1 MEFPPLS
8 RDGWLLFAT
17 CGVRSL
23 AYGFLSVILGL
34 YLDAVGL
41 SATAIGWIF
50 TAALAGGAAMTIL
63 ITAIADSFGRK
74 FLLIVGA
81 LMMALAGCVFAL
93 SNDPILLAIAAIF
106 GTISPSGKEVGPF
119 LSLEQAILPQT
130 TSDQQRTAVFS
141 AYNLVGSF
149 AGALG
154 ALTVSLPSFFSLTAL
169 AGYRFL
175 IWSYVVSAILLA
187 LLFALLSLQV
197 EAKKKTEST
206 ASKVGL
212 HKSRDIV
219 AKLAG
224 LFALDAFAGGFIV
237 QSIVAYWFYLRF
249 KTDLNSLGGIFF
261 GTNFLSALSF
271 LAAPAIARR
280 FGLLNAMVF
289 THLPSNF
296 LLLFVPLMPTL
307 ELAVIMLLVRNS
319 LSQLDVPTRQSY
331 TMAVVD
337 VDERAASAGI
347 LSVARN
353 AGAAVA
359 PLFTGAI
366 LAVPTLG
373 LPFLLAGGLK
383 IIYDLWIFAVFR
395 RVKPPEESPQRPMA
409 T

>member
-1 MEFPPLS
+1 MRFGSLS
-8 RDGWLLFAT
+8 YDGWLLFAT
-17 CGVRSL
+17 CGVRSF

-41 SATAIGWIF
+41 SPAAIGWIF
-50 TAALAGGAAMTIL
+50 TAALAGGAVMTIV
-63 ITAIADSFGRK
+63 ITAVADRFGRRA
-74 FLLIVGA
+74 LLIVGA
-81 LMMALAGCVFAL
+81 VLMALAGSVFAL
-93 SNDPILLAIAAIF
+93 SHDPILLTIAAVF

-119 LSLEQAILPQT
+119 LSIEQAILPQT
-130 TSDQQRTAVFS
+130 TSDKQRTAIFS

-149 AGALG
+149 AGAIG
-154 ALTVSLPSFFSLTAL
+154 ALAVVIPSFLSLSTIT
-169 AGYRFL
+169 GYRFL
-175 IWSYVVSAILLA
+175 IWGYVVAAVILA
-187 LLFALLSLQV
+187 VLFGLLSGQV
-197 EAKKKTEST
+197 ETKNRS
-206 ASKVGL
+206 SLQSRQFGV
-212 HKSRDIV
+212 HKSRQIV
-219 AKLAG
+219 AKLAA

-249 KTDLNSLGGIFF
+249 KTDLNALGGIFF

-296 LLLFVPLMPTL
+296 LLLLVPLMPNV
-307 ELAVIMLLVRNS
+307 ELAVLTLLVRNS

-337 VDERAASAGI
+337 ADERATSAGI

-353 AGAAVA
+353 TGAAIA
-359 PLFTGAI
+359 PLFTGTI
-366 LAVPTLG
+366 LAAPSLG

-383 IIYDLWIFAVFR
+383 VVYDLWIFTVFR
-395 RVKPPEESPQRPMA
+395 HVKPPEERVKLDTGQ
-409 T
+409 

>member
-1 MEFPPLS
+1 MQFRSLS

-17 CGVRSL
+17 CGVRSF

-34 YLDAVGL
+34 YLDTVGL
-41 SATAIGWIF
+41 SPVAIGWIF
-50 TAALAGGAAMTIL
+50 TAALAGGAVMTII
-63 ITAIADSFGRK
+63 ITAVADRFGRRA
-74 FLLIVGA
+74 LLIVGA
-81 LMMALAGCVFAL
+81 VLMALAGSIFAL
-93 SNDPILLAIAAIF
+93 SRDPILLTIAAVI

-119 LSLEQAILPQT
+119 LSIEQAILPQT
-130 TSDQQRTAVFS
+130 THEQQRPASFS
-141 AYNLVGSF
+141 VYNLVGSF
-149 AGALG
+149 AGAVG
-154 ALTVSLPSFFSLTAL
+154 ALAVAIPSLLSLSAIN
-169 AGYRFL
+169 GYRFL
-175 IWSYVVSAILLA
+175 LWGYVFAATVMAV
-187 LLFALLSLQV
+187 LFALLSRQV
-197 EAKKKTEST
+197 ETKNR
-206 ASKVGL
+206 ASLQSRQFGV
-212 HKSRDIV
+212 HKSRQIV

-337 VDERAASAGI
+337 ADERAASAGI

-383 IIYDLWIFAVFR
+383 IIYDLWIFTVFR
-395 RVKPPEESPQRPMA
+395 DVKPPEENQ
-409 T
+409 

>member
-1 MEFPPLS
+1 MTFKLS

-17 CGVRSL
+17 CGERSL

-34 YLDAVGL
+34 YLDTIGL
-41 SATAIGWIF
+41 STTAIGWVF
-50 TAALAGGAAMTIL
+50 TAALAGGAVMTMI
-63 ITAIADSFGRK
+63 ITAFADSFGRK

-81 LMMALAGCVFAL
+81 LLMALAGWVFAV
-93 SNDPILLAIAAIF
+93 SDNPILLTIAAIF

-130 TSDQQRTAVFS
+130 TSDEQRTAVFS

-154 ALTVSLPSFFSLTAL
+154 ALAVGLPSFFSFTAI
-169 AGYRFL
+169 AGYKFL
-175 IWSYVVSAILLA
+175 IWGYIASAGLLA
-187 LLFALLSLQV
+187 LLFALLSPMV
-197 EAKKKTEST
+197 EAKKKADSATRN
-206 ASKVGL
+206 VGL
-212 HKSRDIV
+212 RKSRGIV

-224 LFALDAFAGGFIV
+224 LFALDAFAGAFIV
-237 QSIVAYWFYLRF
+237 QSIVAYWFFLRYQ
-249 KTDLNSLGGIFF
+249 TDLSALGGIFF
-261 GTNFLSALSF
+261 GTNILAALSF

-280 FGLLNAMVF
+280 IGLLNTMVF

-296 LLLFVPLMPTL
+296 LILLVPLMPNV
-307 ELAVIMLLVRNS
+307 EWAIAVLLVRYS

-337 VDERAASAGI
+337 ADERAAAAGV

-359 PLFTGAI
+359 PLFTGTI
-366 LAVPTLG
+366 LAVPALG
-373 LPFLLAGGLK
+373 LPFLLAGGIK
-383 IIYDLWIFAVFR
+383 VIYDLWIFAVFR
-395 RVKPPEESPQRPMA
+395 HVKPPEENR
-409 T
+409 

>member
-34 YLDAVGL
+34 YLGAIGL
-41 SATAIGWIF
+41 STTAIGWVF
-50 TAALAGGAAMTIL
+50 TAALAGGAVMTMI

-81 LMMALAGCVFAL
+81 LLMALAGWVFAV
-93 SNDPILLAIAAIF
+93 SGNPILLTIAAIF

-119 LSLEQAILPQT
+119 LSLEQAVLPQT

-197 EAKKKTEST
+197 EAKKKTESR
-206 ASKVGL
+206 ASK
-212 HKSRDIV
+212 
-219 AKLAG
+219 
-224 LFALDAFAGGFIV
+224 
-237 QSIVAYWFYLRF
+237 
-249 KTDLNSLGGIFF
+249 
-261 GTNFLSALSF
+261 
-271 LAAPAIARR
+271 
-280 FGLLNAMVF
+280 
-289 THLPSNF
+289 
-296 LLLFVPLMPTL
+296 
-307 ELAVIMLLVRNS
+307 
-319 LSQLDVPTRQSY
+319 
-331 TMAVVD
+331 
-337 VDERAASAGI
+337 
-347 LSVARN
+347 
-353 AGAAVA
+353 
-359 PLFTGAI
+359 
-366 LAVPTLG
+366 
-373 LPFLLAGGLK
+373 
-383 IIYDLWIFAVFR
+383 
-395 RVKPPEESPQRPMA
+395 
-409 T
+409 

>member
-106 GTISPSGKEVGPF
+106 GIISPSGKEVGPF

-249 KTDLNSLGGIFF
+249 KTDLNSLAGIFF

-395 RVKPPEESPQRPMA
+395 DVKPPEENQ
-409 T
+409 

>member
-1 MEFPPLS
+1 MRLGSLS
-8 RDGWLLFAT
+8 YDGWLLFAT
-17 CGVRSL
+17 CGLRSF

-41 SATAIGWIF
+41 SPAAIGWIF
-50 TAALAGGAAMTIL
+50 TAALAGGAVMTII
-63 ITAIADSFGRK
+63 ITAVADRFGRRA
-74 FLLIVGA
+74 LLIVGA
-81 LMMALAGCVFAL
+81 VLMALAGSVFAL
-93 SNDPILLAIAAIF
+93 SRDPVLLMIAAVV

-119 LSLEQAILPQT
+119 LSIEQAILPET
-130 TSDQQRTAVFS
+130 TSDEQRTAIFS
-141 AYNLVGSF
+141 VYNLVGSF
-149 AGALG
+149 TGAVGAL
-154 ALTVSLPSFFSLTAL
+154 AVTIPSLLSLSTIV
-169 AGYRFL
+169 GYRFL
-175 IWSYVVSAILLA
+175 LWGYVVAAMVLA
-187 LLFALLSLQV
+187 VLFGSLSRQV
-197 EAKKKTEST
+197 ETKKR
-206 ASKVGL
+206 AGL
-212 HKSRDIV
+212 QSRQYGVHKSRQIV

-331 TMAVVD
+331 TMAVID
-337 VDERAASAGI
+337 ADERAASAGI

-359 PLFTGAI
+359 PLFTGAT

-395 RVKPPEESPQRPMA
+395 DVKPPEENQ
-409 T
+409 

>member
-197 EAKKKTEST
+197 EAKKKTESR

-249 KTDLNSLGGIFF
+249 KTDLNSLAGIFF

-395 RVKPPEESPQRPMA
+395 DVKPPEENQ
-409 T
+409 

>member
-1 MEFPPLS
+1 MRFGSLS
-8 RDGWLLFAT
+8 YDGWLLFAT
-17 CGVRSL
+17 CGVRSF

-41 SATAIGWIF
+41 SPAAIGWIF
-50 TAALAGGAAMTIL
+50 TAALAGGAVMTIV
-63 ITAIADSFGRK
+63 ITAVADRFGRRA
-74 FLLIVGA
+74 LLIVGA
-81 LMMALAGCVFAL
+81 VLMALAGSVFAL
-93 SNDPILLAIAAIF
+93 SHDPILLTIAAVF

-119 LSLEQAILPQT
+119 LSIEQAILPQT
-130 TSDQQRTAVFS
+130 TSDKQRTAIFS

-149 AGALG
+149 AGAIG
-154 ALTVSLPSFFSLTAL
+154 ALAVVIPSFLSLSTIT
-169 AGYRFL
+169 GYRFL
-175 IWSYVVSAILLA
+175 IWGYVVAAVILA
-187 LLFALLSLQV
+187 VLFGLLSGQV
-197 EAKKKTEST
+197 ETKNRS
-206 ASKVGL
+206 SLQSRQFGV
-212 HKSRDIV
+212 HKSRQIV
-219 AKLAG
+219 AKLAA

-249 KTDLNSLGGIFF
+249 KTDLNALGGIFF

-296 LLLFVPLMPTL
+296 LLLLVPLMPNV
-307 ELAVIMLLVRNS
+307 ELAVLTLLVRNS

-337 VDERAASAGI
+337 AEERATSAGI

-353 AGAAVA
+353 TGAAIA

-366 LAVPTLG
+366 LAAPSLG

-383 IIYDLWIFAVFR
+383 VVYDLWIFTVFR
-395 RVKPPEESPQRPMA
+395 HVKPPEERVKLDTGQ
-409 T
+409 

>member
-1 MEFPPLS
+1 MRLGSLS
-8 RDGWLLFAT
+8 YDGWLLFAT
-17 CGVRSL
+17 CGLRSF

-41 SATAIGWIF
+41 SPAAIGWIF
-50 TAALAGGAAMTIL
+50 TAALAGGAVMTII
-63 ITAIADSFGRK
+63 ITAVADRFGRRA
-74 FLLIVGA
+74 LLIVGA
-81 LMMALAGCVFAL
+81 VLMALAGSVFAL
-93 SNDPILLAIAAIF
+93 SRDPVLLMIAAVV

-119 LSLEQAILPQT
+119 LSIEQAILPQT
-130 TSDQQRTAVFS
+130 THDEQRTAIFS

-149 AGALG
+149 AGAVG
-154 ALTVSLPSFFSLTAL
+154 ALAVAIPSLLSLSTIT
-169 AGYRFL
+169 GYRFL
-175 IWSYVVSAILLA
+175 LWGYVVAAMVLA
-187 LLFALLSLQV
+187 VLFGLLSRQV
-197 EAKKKTEST
+197 ETKKRANLQSRQYG
-206 ASKVGL
+206 V
-212 HKSRDIV
+212 HKSRQIV

-224 LFALDAFAGGFIV
+224 LFAVDAFAGGFIV

-249 KTDLNSLGGIFF
+249 NTDLNALGGIFF
-261 GTNFLSALSF
+261 GTNLLSALSF

-296 LLLFVPLMPTL
+296 LLLLVPLMPTL
-307 ELAVIMLLVRNS
+307 ELAVIMLFVRNS

-337 VDERAASAGI
+337 ADERAASAGI

-395 RVKPPEESPQRPMA
+395 NVKPPEENR
-409 T
+409 

>member
-197 EAKKKTEST
+197 EAKKKTESR

-249 KTDLNSLGGIFF
+249 KTDLNSLAGIFF

-271 LAAPAIARR
+271 LVAPAIARR

-395 RVKPPEESPQRPMA
+395 NVKPPEESR
-409 T
+409 